1 MSHAGRYLVVS
12 ALLLAPVARSDAPAK
27 PPSTEDAQVVHLKDV
42 QWTPAKLKEFPPG
55 AMSAVIAVDPQTGG
69 SIGYGKFPPGA
80 ALPSHWHS
88 FAEYT
93 VLLSGSATFTVDGK
107 SMVLAPGDFIVI
119 PAKAHHR
126 LTCGPSVECVVFTRR
141 AGPTDYHFDS

>member
-1 MSHAGRYLVVS
+1 MSHTSRYVILF

-27 PPSTEDAQVVHLKDV
+27 PASTEDGQVVHLKDV
-42 QWTPAKLKEFPPG
+42 QWTPSKLKEFPPG

-93 VLLSGSATFTVDGK
+93 ILLSGRATFTVDGK
-107 SMVLAPGDFIVI
+107 AMELAPGDFIVI

-126 LTCGPSVECVVFTRR
+126 VTCGPSVECVVFTRR